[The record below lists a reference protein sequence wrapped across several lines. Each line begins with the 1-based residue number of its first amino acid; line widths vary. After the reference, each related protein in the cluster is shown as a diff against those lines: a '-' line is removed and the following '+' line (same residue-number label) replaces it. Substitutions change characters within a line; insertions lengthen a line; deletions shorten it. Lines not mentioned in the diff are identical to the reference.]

1 MAALSE
7 PVADLRT
14 VDLREL
20 RSSDMV
26 PLLEEEMR
34 SWRETYDWNFRPS
47 ADLVRRYVDLRSLSG
62 VALVEGREVAG
73 YSYYVLE
80 EQKGLIGDLYVRRR
94 SRTLERESLLLE
106 STVNAMMAA
115 PAIRRIESQL
125 MMMGLSGDRPSA
137 RPEFMRTFDR
147 LFLVIDLT
155 QAAALPTKPVRKGIF
170 FEPWEERF
178 QEASAQL
185 IAAAYRGHVD
195 SQINDQYRSTAGARR
210 FLYNIVQYPGC
221 GTFFRPASFIAFD
234 FHTDGACGL
243 CLTSLVAPE
252 VGHITQICVSPEVRH
267 TGVGYELLGRALR
280 TLRQH
285 GCRRASLTVT
295 GSNENAV
302 ELYHRVGFRTV
313 REFSAY
319 VWEGFR

>member
-1 MAALSE
+1 
-7 PVADLRT
+7 
-14 VDLREL
+14 
-20 RSSDMV
+20 
-26 PLLEEEMR
+26 
-34 SWRETYDWNFRPS
+34 
-47 ADLVRRYVDLRSLSG
+47 
-62 VALVEGREVAG
+62 
-73 YSYYVLE
+73 
-80 EQKGLIGDLYVRRR
+80 
-94 SRTLERESLLLE
+94 
-106 STVNAMMAA
+106 
-115 PAIRRIESQL
+115 
-125 MMMGLSGDRPSA
+125 MMMGLGGDRPSA

-147 LFLVIDLT
+147 LFLAMDLNQT
-155 QAAALPTKPVRKGIF
+155 ATLAPKPVRRGIF

-195 SQINDQYRSTAGARR
+195 SHINDQYRSTAGARR

-252 VGHITQICVSPEVRH
+252 VGHITQICVSPELRH

-302 ELYHRVGFRTV
+302 ELYRRVGFRTM
-313 REFSAY
+313 REFAAY